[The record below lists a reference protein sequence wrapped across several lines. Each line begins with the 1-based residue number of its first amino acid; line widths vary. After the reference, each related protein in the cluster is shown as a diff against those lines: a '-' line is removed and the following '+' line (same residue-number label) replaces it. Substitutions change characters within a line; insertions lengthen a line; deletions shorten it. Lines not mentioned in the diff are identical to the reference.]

1 MLSHLDPSLHDP
13 APYPTLIRT
22 SYPCQPT
29 PHTQGIPSLPSP
41 ALLCAFFDLPV
52 HFRTPTISFRFAPQ
66 PALFHP
72 PAFVLT
78 PRRLG
83 ALSAVGALRRRRPA
97 LCARDVV
104 PRFRA
109 DFDFRRFSSS
119 FRFDPIFRADT
130 ARLPGHPI
138 VHYNHYQLT
147 RPGACLIISIHAR
160 LRVKFSSDHALSDRP
175 FRQFNRWYSDC

>member
-52 HFRTPTISFRFAPQ
+52 HFRAPTISFLFTPQ

-72 PAFVLT
+72 PAFIPT
-78 PRRLG
+78 PHRLG
-83 ALSAVGALRRRRPA
+83 ALSTVGALRRRHPA
-97 LCARDVV
+97 LCACDVV
-104 PRFRA
+104 PCFRTRFTLISIFV
-109 DFDFRRFSSS
+109 DFHQVFILIQFFVPTLHDCLATPLSTTPTIDSLGLGPVSSS
-119 FRFDPIFRADT
+119 
-130 ARLPGHPI
+130 
-138 VHYNHYQLT
+138 
-147 RPGACLIISIHAR
+147 
-160 LRVKFSSDHALSDRP
+160 
-175 FRQFNRWYSDC
+175 